1 MTRGAI
7 ATATANRARARR
19 RIIAAAAAALEVLDL
34 RARYVSETDDRP
46 RAWLERFARGEDRI
60 GACPWREVEHDRPL
74 FALLYRL
81 SDAREDVWRHP
92 THAEWQARG
101 PVASLG
107 RILHDD
113 CGEPHD
119 AAVARAD
126 TIYRAHLARLEREAV
141 AAMLTGPT
149 PAQRARAAADRHAA
163 ELALGTTTEVS
174 R

>member
-1 MTRGAI
+1 MTRGVL
-7 ATATANRARARR
+7 ATANRARARR

-46 RAWLERFARGEDRI
+46 RPWLERFARGEDRI

-92 THAEWQARG
+92 THADGQAG
-101 PVASLG
+101 AVVACLAA
-107 RILHDD
+107 ILRVD
-113 CGEPHD
+113 CGEPDD
-119 AAVARAD
+119 AATARAD

-141 AAMLTGPT
+141 EAMLSERA
-149 PAQRARAAADRHAA
+149 PAHRARAAADRHAA
-163 ELALGTTTEVS
+163 ELALGTATEVS

>member
-1 MTRGAI
+1 MTRG
-7 ATATANRARARR
+7 TVATANRARARR

-60 GACPWREVEHDRPL
+60 GACPWRVVEHDRLL
-74 FALLYRL
+74 FGLLYRL

-92 THAEWQARG
+92 THAEGHAWHAAQLLAH
-101 PVASLG
+101 
-107 RILHDD
+107 ILRDD

-141 AAMLTGPT
+141 EALLTERA

-163 ELALGTTTEVS
+163 ELALGTATEVS

>member
-1 MTRGAI
+1 MTRGTI
-7 ATATANRARARR
+7 ATANRARARR
-19 RIIAAAAAALEVLDL
+19 RIIAAAAAALEVLGL

-46 RAWLERFARGEDRI
+46 RAWLERFARGEERI

-92 THAEWQARG
+92 THAEGQAWS
-101 PVASLG
+101 VVHCLG
-107 RILHDD
+107 AILRDD

-126 TIYRAHLARLEREAV
+126 TIYRAHLALLEREAV
-141 AAMLTGPT
+141 EAMLSERA
-149 PAQRARAAADRHAA
+149 PAQRARAAADRRIA
-163 ELALGTTTEVS
+163 ELALGTAPEVS